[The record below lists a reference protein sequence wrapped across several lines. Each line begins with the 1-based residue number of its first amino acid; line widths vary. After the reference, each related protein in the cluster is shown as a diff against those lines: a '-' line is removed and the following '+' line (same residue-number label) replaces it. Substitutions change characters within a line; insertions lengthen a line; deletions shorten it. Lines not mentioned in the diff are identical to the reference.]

1 MNEMRIMV
9 TVLVSFPSWA
19 LPQTGLIDL
28 EKSFIFRER
37 GRQKKK
43 NVCLFLAQSK
53 NRPSKRYLLSFGF
66 YSFITQILIHRLF
79 IGLLFSSRFIDQ
91 Y

>member
-28 EKSFIFRER
+28 EKSFIFIKAQR
-37 GRQKKK
+37 GRREKK
-43 NVCLFLAQSK
+43 
-53 NRPSKRYLLSFGF
+53 
-66 YSFITQILIHRLF
+66 I
-79 IGLLFSSRFIDQ
+79 
-91 Y
+91 